1 MYGKLCK
8 AGDEEKA
15 IHIAQQKLE
24 QCKREGKTK
33 PSEMC
38 PCTTVHELMEEI
50 KEKVRQYF
58 NKQIEKWFGGA
69 HMLQGDEIP
78 KIFISYAWE
87 SSDLVLELAQRL
99 VSHGVDVVLDKWDLK
114 EGQDKYAFMERCV
127 NDSEI
132 TKVLIICDKAY
143 AQKAN
148 ERTGGVGDE
157 TVIIS
162 SEIYGNTKQEK
173 FIPIIAERDEEGQ
186 PYVPTYIKTRIY
198 IDLSN
203 QETYEVEYEKLLRN
217 IYEKLQFVK
226 PKLGKRPE
234 WIDDAKTDFFPIKDL
249 IRQIRGS
256 NTDAKRRSCISR
268 FQTEYIATLKSYY
281 EKGANSERQY
291 ELFLNTKIIRDIFL
305 DFVEVIS
312 ETECNYA
319 EVLADYFETMY
330 NQLTC
335 IKTFEP
341 KAGSASDDDLDVF
354 RNLMWELFIC
364 VIVFMRHTKD
374 YSAINTMLTHTYFLE
389 TTIFGGAIKQ
399 NNYTAFRHH
408 SRVVEE
414 RYKPSTDMKN
424 KFTLM
429 GDTICNQREKLPIF
443 TSEAIAE
450 ADLFLYQV
458 CNAYELAEGEN
469 SWCESYWFPTC
480 YVYAKNAPIEWM
492 KMKSRQYCQKMM
504 VLFGVSS
511 LEELKSVVGKC
522 VYNREM
528 KYSGSWDAAP
538 AILSYVKVEEIG
550 TLN

>member
-1 MYGKLCK
+1 
-8 AGDEEKA
+8 
-15 IHIAQQKLE
+15 
-24 QCKREGKTK
+24 
-33 PSEMC
+33 
-38 PCTTVHELMEEI
+38 
-50 KEKVRQYF
+50 
-58 NKQIEKWFGGA
+58 
-69 HMLQGDEIP
+69 MLQGDESP

-162 SEIYGNTKQEK
+162 SEIYGNMKQEK

-198 IDLSN
+198 IDLSD

-217 IYEKLQFVK
+217 IYEKPQFIK

-234 WIDDAKTDFFPIKDL
+234 WIDDAKTDFFPVKDL
-249 IRQIRGS
+249 VRQIRGC

-268 FQTEYIATLKSYY
+268 FQVAYIDVLKSYY
-281 EKGANSERQY
+281 EKGSNPEREY
-291 ELFLNTKIIRDIFL
+291 ELFLNTKVIRDLFL
-305 DFVEVIS
+305 DFVETIF
-312 ETECNYA
+312 ETENNYA
-319 EVLADYFETMY
+319 EVLTDYFETMF

-335 IKTFEP
+335 VKTFEP
-341 KAGSASDDDLDVF
+341 KTSMASGDDLDVF

-364 VIVFMRHTKD
+364 VIAFMRHMKD
-374 YSAINTMLTHTYFLE
+374 YSAINTMLSHTYFLE
-389 TTIFGGAIKQ
+389 TSIFGGEIKQ
-399 NNYTAFRHH
+399 NNYTAFRHYSH
-408 SRVVEE
+408 VVEE
-414 RYKPSTDMKN
+414 QYKPSTDMKN

-429 GDTICNQREKLPIF
+429 GDTICNLRERLPIF
-443 TSEAIAE
+443 TSETIAE

-458 CNAYELAEGEN
+458 CNAYELAEDEN
-469 SWCESYWFPTC
+469 SWHHPCWFPTC
-480 YVYAKNAPIEWM
+480 YVYAKSNPIEWK

-511 LEELKSVVGKC
+511 LEELKGVVGKC
-522 VYNREM
+522 VYDSRM

-538 AILSYVKVEEIG
+538 AILSYIKVDEIG
-550 TLN
+550 ILN